1 MDIVFSVKYEYPICF
16 YDNLGMVFVLLAI
29 TTLKFNVHQAG
40 FAKSSFYPQCP
51 CSNQHSGTTQICNW
65 LTTTNMY
72 ALFSWYSKT
81 GLITYIT
88 EISMSKLSSLI
99 AKH

>member
-1 MDIVFSVKYEYPICF
+1 MSNCKLSLSVVSDLTKWTLFSALNIYEYPICF

-51 CSNQHSGTTQICNW
+51 CSNQHSGTTQICN
-65 LTTTNMY
+65 
-72 ALFSWYSKT
+72 
-81 GLITYIT
+81 
-88 EISMSKLSSLI
+88 
-99 AKH
+99 